1 MIPTVLMI
9 DLHGEE
15 GTHRHLRI
23 ALQGGDIPTVIYG
36 IAWKIPDTHLRRR
49 YLGRRVI
56 GKAEAQLPNVSAGNT
71 SM

>member
-1 MIPTVLMI
+1 MIPTVLML

-36 IAWKIPDTHLRRR
+36 IAWKIPTLIYDGVI
-49 YLGRRVI
+49 LGKK
-56 GKAEAQLPNVSAGNT
+56 G
-71 SM
+71 

>member
-1 MIPTVLMI
+1 ML

-15 GTHRHLRI
+15 GTYRHLRI
-23 ALQGGDIPTVIYG
+23 ALRGDIPTVIYG
-36 IAWKIPDTHLRRR
+36 IAWKIPTLIYDGVI
-49 YLGRRVI
+49 LGRSVN

>member
-1 MIPTVLMI
+1 MIPTVLML

-15 GTHRHLRI
+15 GTHRHLRF
-23 ALQGGDIPTVIYG
+23 ALQGGDIRNCMEDTH
-36 IAWKIPDTHLRRR
+36 THLRRR
-49 YLGRRVI
+49 YLRRRVN